1 MKMSYTAKQARMN
14 RAVALGFN
22 CSSDNEYRVNKKM
35 MSNQNQCDDDDD
47 VRINWAILTMRSET
61 TKEPTVAM
69 IGINILAEEVV
80 SNL

>member
-1 MKMSYTAKQARMN
+1 MLELLFISSFSCKTNGIGGEMKMSYTAKQARMN

-47 VRINWAILTMRSET
+47 VRIN
-61 TKEPTVAM
+61 
-69 IGINILAEEVV
+69 
-80 SNL
+80 

>member
-47 VRINWAILTMRSET
+47 VRIN
-61 TKEPTVAM
+61 
-69 IGINILAEEVV
+69 
-80 SNL
+80 